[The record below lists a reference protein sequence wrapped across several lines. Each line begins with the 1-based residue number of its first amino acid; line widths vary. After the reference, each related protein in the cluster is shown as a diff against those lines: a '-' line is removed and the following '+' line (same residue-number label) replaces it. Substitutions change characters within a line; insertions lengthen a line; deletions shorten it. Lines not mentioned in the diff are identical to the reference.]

1 MPKILFIA
9 HNGTENLVD
18 AQVGQNV
25 MQIAT
30 DNMLPSI
37 LGDCGGVCSCATCHG
52 YVDPAWI
59 AKVGTKSEEEEMMLD
74 GALNTEPPSRLTCQ
88 ITMRDR
94 KSTRLNSSHYCAP
107 HMPSSS

>member
-1 MPKILFIA
+1 MPKILFIE
-9 HNGTENLVD
+9 HNGTEHLVD

-74 GALNTEPPSRLTCQ
+74 GALNTEPTSRLTCQ
-88 ITMRDR
+88 ITMSDALDGLIV
-94 KSTRLNSSHYCAP
+94 RLPASQI
-107 HMPSSS
+107 

>member
-1 MPKILFIA
+1 MPKILFIE
-9 HNGTENLVD
+9 HNGTEHLVD

-59 AKVGTKSEEEEMMLD
+59 ATVGTTSEEEEMMLD
-74 GALNTEPPSRLTCQ
+74 GALNTEPSSRLT
-88 ITMRDR
+88 DR
-94 KSTRLNSSHYCAP
+94 KCVGWGKGGTVT
-107 HMPSSS
+107 

>member
-9 HNGTENLVD
+9 HDGKEHLVD
-18 AQVGQNV
+18 GASGQNL

-30 DNMLPSI
+30 DNMVPSI

-59 AKVGTKSEEEEMMLD
+59 DKLGPKSEEEEMMLD
-74 GALNTEPPSRLTCQ
+74 GALNTEPTSRLTCQ
-88 ITMRDR
+88 IVMNDALDGIVV
-94 KSTRLNSSHYCAP
+94 RLPASQI
-107 HMPSSS
+107 